1 METLDLIEFPNP
13 YRKTSFKAYLFWT
26 GISTVANHAIANTI
40 TFIFIRTYLAMIVA
54 LILLFNKD
62 KSVVHRLMIY
72 LMYLEV
78 NPKIRIIE
86 NLNYS
91 VMVIRLGM
99 LSMSLEQILLNPNM
113 EIAHAVILLH
123 FIIVAAYLPNHINIQ
138 EVMAKITSY
147 FIQ

>member
-1 METLDLIEFPNP
+1 METLELIEFPNP

-40 TFIFIRTYLAMIVA
+40 TCIFIRTYLAMIVA

-62 KSVVHRLMIY
+62 KSIIHRLMIY

-78 NPKIRIIE
+78 NPRIRIIE

-91 VMVIRLGM
+91 VMIIRLGM
-99 LSMSLEQILLNPNM
+99 LSMSLEQIILNPNM
-113 EIAHAVILLH
+113 EITHAIILIHL
-123 FIIVAAYLPNHINIQ
+123 IVVAAYLPNYIDTQ
-138 EVMAKITSY
+138 EAIAKTISY
-147 FIQ
+147 FV

>member
-40 TFIFIRTYLAMIVA
+40 TCIFIRTYLAMIVA

-62 KSVVHRLMIY
+62 KSIIHRLMIY
-72 LMYLEV
+72 LIYLEV
-78 NPKIRIIE
+78 NPRVRIIE

-91 VMVIRLGM
+91 VMIIRLGM
-99 LSMSLEQILLNPNM
+99 LSMSLEQIILNPNM
-113 EIAHAVILLH
+113 EIAHAIILIHL
-123 FIIVAAYLPNHINIQ
+123 IIVAAYLPNYIDTQ
-138 EVMAKITSY
+138 EAIPKTISY
-147 FIQ
+147 FV

>member
-1 METLDLIEFPNP
+1 METLELIEFPNP

-40 TFIFIRTYLAMIVA
+40 TCIFIRTYLAMIVA
-54 LILLFNKD
+54 LILLFNKN
-62 KSVVHRLMIY
+62 KSIIHRLMIY
-72 LMYLEV
+72 LIYLEV

-99 LSMSLEQILLNPNM
+99 LSMSLEQIILNPNM
-113 EIAHAVILLH
+113 EIAHAIILIHL
-123 FIIVAAYLPNHINIQ
+123 IIVAAYLPNYIDTQ
-138 EVMAKITSY
+138 EAIAKTISY
-147 FIQ
+147 FI

>member
-40 TFIFIRTYLAMIVA
+40 TCIFIRTYLAMVVA
-54 LILLFNKD
+54 LILLFNKN
-62 KSVVHRLMIY
+62 KSIIHRLMIY
-72 LMYLEV
+72 LIYLEV
-78 NPKIRIIE
+78 NPRIRIIE

-99 LSMSLEQILLNPNM
+99 LSMSLEQIILNPNM
-113 EIAHAVILLH
+113 EIAHAIILIHL
-123 FIIVAAYLPNHINIQ
+123 IVVAAYLPNYIDTQ
-138 EVMAKITSY
+138 EAIAKTISY
-147 FIQ
+147 FV

>member
-40 TFIFIRTYLAMIVA
+40 TCIFIRTYLAMIVA
-54 LILLFNKD
+54 LILLFNKN
-62 KSVVHRLMIY
+62 KSIIHRLMIY
-72 LMYLEV
+72 LIYLEV
-78 NPKIRIIE
+78 NPRIRIIE

-99 LSMSLEQILLNPNM
+99 LSISLEQIILNPNM
-113 EIAHAVILLH
+113 EIAHAIVLIHL
-123 FIIVAAYLPNHINIQ
+123 IIVAAYLPNYIDTQ
-138 EVMAKITSY
+138 EAIAKTISY
-147 FIQ
+147 FV

>member
-40 TFIFIRTYLAMIVA
+40 TCIFIRTYLAMIVA

-62 KSVVHRLMIY
+62 KSIIHRLLIY
-72 LMYLEV
+72 LIYLEV
-78 NPKIRIIE
+78 NPRIRIIE

-99 LSMSLEQILLNPNM
+99 LSMSLEQIILNPNM
-113 EIAHAVILLH
+113 EIAHAIILIHL
-123 FIIVAAYLPNHINIQ
+123 IIVAAYLPNYIDTQ
-138 EVMAKITSY
+138 EAIAKTISY
-147 FIQ
+147 FV

>member
-40 TFIFIRTYLAMIVA
+40 TCIFIRTYLAMIVA

-62 KSVVHRLMIY
+62 KSIIHRLMIY
-72 LMYLEV
+72 LIYLEI
-78 NPKIRIIE
+78 NPRIRIIE

-91 VMVIRLGM
+91 VMIIRLGM
-99 LSMSLEQILLNPNM
+99 LSMSLEQIILNPNM
-113 EIAHAVILLH
+113 EIAHAIILIHL
-123 FIIVAAYLPNHINIQ
+123 IIVAAYLPNYIDTQ
-138 EVMAKITSY
+138 EAIAKTISY
-147 FIQ
+147 FI

>member
-40 TFIFIRTYLAMIVA
+40 TCIFITTYLAMIVA
-54 LILLFNKD
+54 LILLFNKN
-62 KSVVHRLMIY
+62 KSIIHRLMIY
-72 LMYLEV
+72 LIYLEV

-99 LSMSLEQILLNPNM
+99 LSMSLEQIILNPNM
-113 EIAHAVILLH
+113 EIAHAIILIHL
-123 FIIVAAYLPNHINIQ
+123 IIVAAYLPNYIDTQ
-138 EVMAKITSY
+138 EAIAKTISY
-147 FIQ
+147 FI

>member
-40 TFIFIRTYLAMIVA
+40 TCIFIRTYLAMIVA

-62 KSVVHRLMIY
+62 KSIIHRLMIY
-72 LMYLEV
+72 LIYLEV
-78 NPKIRIIE
+78 NPRIRIIE

-99 LSMSLEQILLNPNM
+99 LSISLEQIILNPNM
-113 EIAHAVILLH
+113 EIAHAIVLIHL
-123 FIIVAAYLPNHINIQ
+123 IIVAAYLPNYIDTQ
-138 EVMAKITSY
+138 EAIAKTISY
-147 FIQ
+147 FV

>member
-1 METLDLIEFPNP
+1 METLELIEFPNP

-40 TFIFIRTYLAMIVA
+40 TCIFIRTYLAMIVA

-62 KSVVHRLMIY
+62 KSIIHRLMIY
-72 LMYLEV
+72 LIYLEV
-78 NPKIRIIE
+78 NPRIRIIE

-99 LSMSLEQILLNPNM
+99 LSISLEQIILNPNM
-113 EIAHAVILLH
+113 EIAHAIVLIHL
-123 FIIVAAYLPNHINIQ
+123 IIVAAYLPNYIDTQ
-138 EVMAKITSY
+138 EAIAKTISY
-147 FIQ
+147 FV

>member
-1 METLDLIEFPNP
+1 METLELIEFPNP

-40 TFIFIRTYLAMIVA
+40 TCIFIRTYLAMIVA

-62 KSVVHRLMIY
+62 KSIIHRLMIY
-72 LMYLEV
+72 LIYLEV
-78 NPKIRIIE
+78 NPRIRIIE

-99 LSMSLEQILLNPNM
+99 LSISLEQIILNPNM
-113 EIAHAVILLH
+113 EIAHAIILIHL
-123 FIIVAAYLPNHINIQ
+123 IIVAAYLPNYIDTQ
-138 EVMAKITSY
+138 EAVAKTISY
-147 FIQ
+147 FI

>member
-40 TFIFIRTYLAMIVA
+40 TCIFIRTYLAMIVA

-62 KSVVHRLMIY
+62 KSIIHRLMIY
-72 LMYLEV
+72 LIYLEI
-78 NPKIRIIE
+78 NPRIRIIE

-91 VMVIRLGM
+91 VMIIRLGM
-99 LSMSLEQILLNPNM
+99 LSMSLEQIILNPNM
-113 EIAHAVILLH
+113 EITHAIILIHL
-123 FIIVAAYLPNHINIQ
+123 IIVAAYLPNYIDTQ
-138 EVMAKITSY
+138 EAIAKTISY
-147 FIQ
+147 FI

>member
-1 METLDLIEFPNP
+1 METLELIEFPNP

-40 TFIFIRTYLAMIVA
+40 TCIFIRTYLAMIVA

-62 KSVVHRLMIY
+62 KSIIHRLMIY
-72 LMYLEV
+72 LIYLEV
-78 NPKIRIIE
+78 NPRIRIIE

-99 LSMSLEQILLNPNM
+99 LSISLEQIILNPNM
-113 EIAHAVILLH
+113 EIAHAIVLIHL
-123 FIIVAAYLPNHINIQ
+123 IIVAAYLPNYIDTQ
-138 EVMAKITSY
+138 ETIAKTISY
-147 FIQ
+147 FV

>member
-40 TFIFIRTYLAMIVA
+40 TCIFIRTYLAMVVA

-62 KSVVHRLMIY
+62 KSIIHRLMIY
-72 LMYLEV
+72 LIYLEV
-78 NPKIRIIE
+78 NPKTRIIE

-91 VMVIRLGM
+91 VMIIRLGM
-99 LSMSLEQILLNPNM
+99 LSMSLEQIILNPNM
-113 EIAHAVILLH
+113 EIAHAVILIHL
-123 FIIVAAYLPNHINIQ
+123 IIVAAYLPNYIDTPEAI
-138 EVMAKITSY
+138 AKTISY
-147 FIQ
+147 FA

>member
-40 TFIFIRTYLAMIVA
+40 TCIFIRTYLAMIVA
-54 LILLFNKD
+54 LILLFNKN
-62 KSVVHRLMIY
+62 KSIIHRLMIY
-72 LMYLEV
+72 LIYLEV
-78 NPKIRIIE
+78 NPRIRIIE

-99 LSMSLEQILLNPNM
+99 LSMSLEQIILNPNM
-113 EIAHAVILLH
+113 EIAHAIILIHL
-123 FIIVAAYLPNHINIQ
+123 IVVAAYLPNYIDTQ
-138 EVMAKITSY
+138 EAIAKTISY
-147 FIQ
+147 FV

>member
-40 TFIFIRTYLAMIVA
+40 TCIFIRTYLAMVVA

-62 KSVVHRLMIY
+62 KSIIHRLMIY
-72 LMYLEV
+72 LIYLEV
-78 NPKIRIIE
+78 NPKTRIIE

-91 VMVIRLGM
+91 VMIIRLGM
-99 LSMSLEQILLNPNM
+99 LSMSLEQIILNPNM
-113 EIAHAVILLH
+113 EIAHAVILIHL
-123 FIIVAAYLPNHINIQ
+123 IIVAAYLPNYIDTPEAI
-138 EVMAKITSY
+138 AKTISY
-147 FIQ
+147 FV

>member
-40 TFIFIRTYLAMIVA
+40 TCIFIRTYLAMIVA
-54 LILLFNKD
+54 LILLFNKN
-62 KSVVHRLMIY
+62 KSIIHRLMIY
-72 LMYLEV
+72 LIYLEV
-78 NPKIRIIE
+78 NPRIRIIE

-99 LSMSLEQILLNPNM
+99 LSMSLEQIILNPNM
-113 EIAHAVILLH
+113 EIAHAIVLIHL
-123 FIIVAAYLPNHINIQ
+123 IIVAAYLPNYIDTQ
-138 EVMAKITSY
+138 EAIAKTISY
-147 FIQ
+147 FT